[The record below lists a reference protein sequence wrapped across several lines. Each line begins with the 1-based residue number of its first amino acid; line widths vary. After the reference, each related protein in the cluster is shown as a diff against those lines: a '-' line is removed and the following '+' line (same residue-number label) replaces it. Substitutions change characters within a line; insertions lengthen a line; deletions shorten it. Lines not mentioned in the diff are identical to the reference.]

1 MTNLTKNN
9 LTRTLAAGAATFG
22 VLAGM
27 GLASDPAS
35 ALILTSGTGGTAGAA
50 TLVAPTTNPPFVFTS
65 TENGGIVAMGTGQFA
80 TEMGTDAKILGL
92 PASFNLIGSPGT
104 YTTPAV
110 PNFLTIQRAD
120 GKTVTVNLLGGTV
133 ATGSVAGTNFMY
145 NLPFIP
151 ALFDEPVGETDISG
165 FLTINASSNTAGSG
179 TSETYQITF
188 NKDIKNNKQVPEPSA
203 ILGIL
208 AVAGIGAFARRKS

>member
-35 ALILTSGTGGTAGAA
+35 ALTLTFGTGGTSGTA
-50 TLVAPTTNPPFVFTS
+50 TLVAPTANPPFVFTS
-65 TENGGIVAMGTGQFA
+65 TDANGVVSMGTGQFDS
-80 TEMGTDAKILGL
+80 EGGVDAVIIGL
-92 PASFNLIGSPGT
+92 PVTFSLIGSPGS

-110 PNFLTIQRAD
+110 ADFLSIQRAD
-120 GKTVTVNLLGGTV
+120 GKTVKVSLLGGSPASSFTSG
-133 ATGSVAGTNFMY
+133 ANFMY
-145 NLPFIP
+145 SIPFIP
-151 ALFDEPVGETDISG
+151 AFFDEPAGETDISG
-165 FLTINASSNTAGSG
+165 YLTINASSNSSGAGISQ
-179 TSETYQITF
+179 TYQITF
-188 NKDIKNNKQVPEPSA
+188 NKDIANNRVPEPSA

-208 AVAGIGAFARRKS
+208 AVAGVGAFARRKS